1 MEIVG
6 REKEKEIL
14 KRLVESKKPE
24 FAVVYGRRRVGKTY
38 LIKQF
43 FNNKFAFYATGVFG
57 CSTKEELASFD
68 FFLRQHGAPSETQS
82 KDWFSAFQTLQ
93 SLLQEKK
100 NPRSRQK
107 RVIFLDEVPWMDT
120 KRSNFK
126 AALDLF
132 WNGYASTQGDLL
144 LIVCGSATSWIINN
158 LLVGR
163 GGFYNRVTKQIHL
176 SPFSLGETKKLADY
190 LGLKLSKDQL
200 FEGYMVFGGVP
211 FYWGLLEK
219 GKSVAQNIQELCFEE
234 SGDLYNEY
242 ATLFSSL
249 FSKKGKHR
257 SVIEALYL
265 KKSGMSRSELTKI
278 KSIGGGD
285 GLTRALEELEQCGFI
300 RKYRNYRT
308 KKNESLYQIIDPF
321 LLFALHFLGDERL
334 SSWINF
340 YRKPGYYAWAG
351 NAFET
356 VCLNSVEA
364 IKKSL
369 SIAGVESSVCSYQ
382 SRKEGS
388 AAQIDLLI
396 VRKDSVINLCEIKYS
411 SEPFAIDKQYEEN
424 LLRKMNSF
432 IGEEQPKE
440 AVKLTM
446 IVSSSLKK
454 NAPSSIVDAAIP
466 GDDLF
471 L

>member
-1 MEIVG
+1 MEIIG
-6 REKEKEIL
+6 REKEKETL
-14 KRLVESKKPE
+14 KRLIESKKPE

-43 FNNKFAFYATGVFG
+43 FDGKFAFYATGVFG
-57 CSTKEELASFD
+57 HTMKEELASFD
-68 FFLRQHGAPSETQS
+68 YFLRQYGAPQGTSS
-82 KDWFSAFQTLQ
+82 PDWFAAFQTLQ
-93 SLLQEKK
+93 DLLDAKK
-100 NPRSRQK
+100 SPKSRRK

-132 WNGYASTQGDLL
+132 WNGYASSQSDLL

-158 LLVGR
+158 LLTGR

-176 SPFSLGETKKLADY
+176 TPFSLGETKLLSDY
-190 LGLKLSKDQL
+190 LGLKLSDDQL

-211 FYWGLLEK
+211 FYWGMLD
-219 GKSVAQNIQELCFEE
+219 GAKSISQNIQDLCFEE
-234 SGDLYNEY
+234 GGELRNEY

-249 FSKKGKHR
+249 FSKSGKHR
-257 SVIEALYL
+257 PVIEALYQ
-265 KKSGMSRSELTKI
+265 KKCGMSRNELAK
-278 KSIGGGD
+278 KKGIGSGYN
-285 GLTRALEELEQCGFI
+285 LTRALEELEQCGFI
-300 RKYRNYRT
+300 RQYKNYRT

-321 LLFALHFLGDERL
+321 LLFALHFLAGERL
-334 SSWINF
+334 SSWANF

-356 VCLNSVEA
+356 LCLNNVPS
-364 IKKSL
+364 IKKAL
-369 SIAGVESSVCSYQ
+369 GIAGVETSVCSYQ
-382 SRKEGS
+382 SRKEGNE
-388 AAQIDLLI
+388 AQIDLLL
-396 VRKDSVINLCEIKYS
+396 VRKDSIINLCEVKYS
-411 SEPFAIDKQYEEN
+411 SEPFSITKQYEEN
-424 LLRKMNSF
+424 LLHKVNAF
-432 IGEEQPKE
+432 VGEERPKE

-454 NAPSSIVDAAIP
+454 NSHSSIVDAEIR
-466 GDDLF
+466 GKDLF